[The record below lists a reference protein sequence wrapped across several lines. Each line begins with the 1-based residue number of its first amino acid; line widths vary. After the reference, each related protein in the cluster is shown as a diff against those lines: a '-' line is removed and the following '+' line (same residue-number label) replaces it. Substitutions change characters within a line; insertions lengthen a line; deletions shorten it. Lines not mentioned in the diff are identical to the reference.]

1 MSADAVHGFIA
12 VVALHF
18 PRPKFSEDEMM
29 EGAWMASMTRV
40 LSPYPDDVLAAA
52 AQHIIDERNP
62 KKDGR
67 FFPVPSECR
76 EACDA
81 AVDRLRAA
89 ETPLL
94 AAPPEVPYWARVD
107 LARDLMQS
115 PMGQLAKRENW
126 DTRMYHFCV
135 ENMRVPGGKEID
147 ECKRD
152 ARKFAA
158 IYEECLRGE
167 HPFGRPLA
175 RLAESMVRKARE
187 MMGTSA

>member
-1 MSADAVHGFIA
+1 MSQDVAKFIA
-12 VVALHF
+12 IVGLHF
-18 PRPKFSEDEMM
+18 PPPKANDE
-29 EGAWMASMTRV
+29 ETNAAWCASMVRI
-40 LSPYPDDVLAAA
+40 LGSYPAAVLAEA
-52 AQHIIDERNP
+52 AQQIIDERNP

-76 EACDA
+76 EACEA

-135 ENMRVPGGKEID
+135 ENMRVPAGKEID

-158 IYEECLRGE
+158 VYEECLRGE